1 MHQSGRRLGLHSEFR
16 DKIRIVRKLLLQHL
30 NGYGSVQFMVLRS
43 VYNGHSASPCF
54 LKDLIA
60 IRDQHADLHHTVIS
74 CQANAS
80 IRMTEMLSVPPF
92 RLAAATSA
100 FAFDSNV
107 PFS

>member
-1 MHQSGRRLGLHSEFR
+1 MHQSGRRLGLHTEFR

-43 VYNGHSASPCF
+43 VYNGHTAGSCF

-60 IRDQHADLHHTVIS
+60 IRDQHADLHHTAIS

-80 IRMTEMLSVPPF
+80 IRMIEMLSVPPF